1 MNNTKTLAIVAVLTA
16 ATLVVAGTFAATT
29 PAAFAYQK
37 KKQEDKNAAVKC
49 KAVGDSDLIC
59 QSIDQQATIDQQQ
72 TVNGDGSSATATG
85 TITQSA
91 SNTATISR

>member
-1 MNNTKTLAIVAVLTA
+1 MNNTTTRTKTKTLAIVIVLVAAAAVITGIYPVTIQQA
-16 ATLVVAGTFAATT
+16 S
-29 PAAFAYQK
+29 
-37 KKQEDKNAAVKC
+37 AAVKC
-49 KAVGDSDLIC
+49 KAIGDSDLIC
-59 QSIDQQATIDQQQ
+59 QNIDQQATIDQQQ